1 MKVEIKINNLPKTMR
16 EKWIVAR
23 RDDSDARLWYYGNYS
38 TEERALAV
46 ALELGN
52 GIVVERTGEFT
63 TVNQYGDNC
72 TMISN
77 LGELNMNL

>member
-1 MKVEIKINNLPKTMR
+1 MKAEVRIFNLPKTMR
-16 EKWIVAR
+16 HKFVVVR
-23 RDDSDARLWYYGNYS
+23 RNEIDSMLWYYGNYDN
-38 TEERALAV
+38 EERALEV

-52 GIVVERTGEFT
+52 GIVIERTEAT

-77 LGELNMNL
+77 LGELNLNL